1 MKRLLTIC
9 LLAALS
15 LGTFAQDKEHSHREK
30 MAEKFQADKVA
41 FISQKMDLSVKE
53 AEAFWPIYN
62 EYSKASDEVHKAVM
76 EAVGKIHK
84 ASELTDA
91 EASAAIDALL
101 AAQKKENELQS
112 QYTEKFKKVLPV
124 KKVAAFFA
132 AEMLSANICSAA
144 SKTRR
149 NLWGQG
155 TNARLTAGGKTLLKS
170 LQIKPRNKLLVT
182 LVADDERFCFQTG
195 GGGGREFQHKALG
208 EGAFLGFDK
217 ALAP

>member
-9 LLAALS
+9 LLAAIS
-15 LGTFAQDKEHSHREK
+15 LGAFAQDKEHNHREK

-41 FISQKMDLSVKE
+41 FLSQKMDLSVKE

-62 EYSKASDEVHKAVM
+62 EYSKASEEVHKAIM
-76 EAVGKIHK
+76 DAVGKIHK
-84 ASELTDA
+84 AEELSDA

-132 AEMLSANICSAA
+132 AEDAFRKHLFRQFKDKKHPMKPGEKRPFDGRKKPAQKETTD
-144 SKTRR
+144 KT
-149 NLWGQG
+149 Q
-155 TNARLTAGGKTLLKS
+155 K
-170 LQIKPRNKLLVT
+170 
-182 LVADDERFCFQTG
+182 
-195 GGGGREFQHKALG
+195 
-208 EGAFLGFDK
+208 
-217 ALAP
+217 

>member
-15 LGTFAQDKEHSHREK
+15 LGAFAQDKEHNHREK

-41 FISQKMDLSVKE
+41 FLSQKMDLSVKE

-132 AEMLSANICSAA
+132 AEDAFRKHLFRRFKDKEKPMGPGHKRPFDGRRKDAPKGPAD
-144 SKTRR
+144 KT
-149 NLWGQG
+149 Q
-155 TNARLTAGGKTLLKS
+155 K
-170 LQIKPRNKLLVT
+170 
-182 LVADDERFCFQTG
+182 
-195 GGGGREFQHKALG
+195 
-208 EGAFLGFDK
+208 
-217 ALAP
+217 